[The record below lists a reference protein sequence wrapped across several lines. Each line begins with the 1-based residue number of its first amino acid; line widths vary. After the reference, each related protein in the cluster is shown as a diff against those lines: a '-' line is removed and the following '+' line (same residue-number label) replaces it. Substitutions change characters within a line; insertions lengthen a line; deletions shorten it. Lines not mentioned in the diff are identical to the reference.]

1 MAETIT
7 MPKLGFD
14 MAEGTLVRWV
24 KNEGENVN
32 KGDVLAEIET
42 DKATVEVES
51 SASGVVR
58 KLLVEA
64 GSVVPIGD
72 PIAIVGSAD
81 EKIDEGTKVGE
92 PKTEEQKAEEPK
104 AEERKTEP
112 QKADKQKADGQK
124 AEAAPP
130 PTPKPAP
137 VTPAA
142 VPLEEGPVKASPL
155 AKKIARD
162 NQVDLSRVQGTGP
175 GGRVVR
181 KDVEAALS
189 SGQPAGVSGQ
199 PPVARPAAP
208 QPQFVPVS
216 YEDQTIQPT
225 RLRQAIA
232 RRMSESKTSVPH
244 FYVTHEY
251 RMDAVMAM
259 RKQINDYLPENE
271 KISVNDFIV
280 KASALTLRQFPNLN
294 AALNGTNVVRYGH
307 VNVGVAVTVE
317 GGLLTVV
324 VQDADQKALRQISGE
339 IKVMAGRAREGK
351 VKPTDIEGSTFST
364 SNLGMYDVEDFI
376 AIINPPE
383 AAILAIGSAREVPVV
398 ENGEIKPGWRM
409 KATVSVDHRV
419 SDGAEAAQFM
429 QALAGFLE
437 NPVRM
442 LVRLVDILGDMAHGM
457 VTIYSFLV
465 IPSSCS
471 YMPSSMGA
479 RILIAEL
486 TEYVPLSQ

>member
-51 SASGVVR
+51 STSGVVR
-58 KLLVEA
+58 KLLVEP

-72 PIAIVGSAD
+72 PIAVVGSAD
-81 EKIDEGTKVGE
+81 EKIEAAPTKVVE
-92 PKTEEQKAEEPK
+92 PKVEQKAEAK
-104 AEERKTEP
+104 AEEKPPALSE
-112 QKADKQKADGQK
+112 
-124 AEAAPP
+124 AEGAPRTP
-130 PTPKPAP
+130 PTPAP
-137 VTPAA
+137 VAPTAA
-142 VPLEEGPVKASPL
+142 PVQEGPVKASPL
-155 AKKIARD
+155 AKKIARE
-162 NQVDLSRVQGTGP
+162 NKVDLSRVQGTGP
-175 GGRVVR
+175 GGRIVR
-181 KDVEAALS
+181 KDIEAALS
-189 SGQPAGVSGQ
+189 SGTVDHRPRTVTSVAPSAVYR
-199 PPVARPAAP
+199 PPSV
-208 QPQFVPVS
+208 
-216 YEDQTIQPT
+216 EDQTIQPT
-225 RLRQAIA
+225 KLRQAIA
-232 RRMSESKTSVPH
+232 RRMTEAKTSVPH

-251 RMDAVMAM
+251 KMDAVMAM

-271 KISVNDFIV
+271 KVSVNDFIV
-280 KASALTLRQFPNLN
+280 KATALTLRQFPNLN
-294 AALNGTNVVRYGH
+294 ASLNGTNVVHYGH
-307 VNVGVAVTVE
+307 VNIGVAVTVE

-324 VQDADQKALRQISGE
+324 VQDADQKQLRQISGE

-351 VKPTDIEGSTFST
+351 VKPSDIEGSTFST

-398 ENGEIKPGWRM
+398 AEGGAIKPGWRM
-409 KATVSVDHRV
+409 KATISVDHRV

-429 QALAGFLE
+429 KALAEFLE

-442 LVRLVDILGDMAHGM
+442 LV
-457 VTIYSFLV
+457 
-465 IPSSCS
+465 
-471 YMPSSMGA
+471 
-479 RILIAEL
+479 
-486 TEYVPLSQ
+486 